1 MENNYHK
8 ECYQDLNI
16 PTEWWNISYSNDE
29 CASFVFN
36 GYHIFIAAK
45 DDPDN
50 VIIGL
55 KAKYAGDRFY
65 IKAYDE
71 SGIDD
76 YTDYY
81 LSDDFDDVLKY
92 TATPNKLKPLAFL

>member
-8 ECYQDLNI
+8 ECYQDLTI
-16 PTEWWNISYSNDE
+16 PAEWWNISYSNDD

-36 GYHIFIAAK
+36 SYHIFIAEK
-45 DDPDN
+45 DDPD
-50 VIIGL
+50 
-55 KAKYAGDRFY
+55 YAGDRFY

-71 SGIDD
+71 SDIGD

-92 TATPNKLKPLAFL
+92 TATPNKLKSPVRA